1 MFKDN
6 EEQNLNK
13 AVTHPKI
20 CSNTDNAYSVTYNK
34 GLRYQ
39 SIPFSENKY
48 QLLYPLWYFF
58 HNLSHKDYKICKEA
72 RKIMEKSIE
81 AKWRYFPNK
90 RKNLSQE
97 SDFMKWR
104 FDLPNVEFKMTI
116 VKMITKVRRIM
127 HDKIRNSKRNR
138 KLKQHKEVMKVKN
151 TTTDLK
157 NSLEGFK
164 GEYI

>member
-1 MFKDN
+1 
-6 EEQNLNK
+6 
-13 AVTHPKI
+13 
-20 CSNTDNAYSVTYNK
+20 
-34 GLRYQ
+34 
-39 SIPFSENKY
+39 
-48 QLLYPLWYFF
+48 
-58 HNLSHKDYKICKEA
+58 
-72 RKIMEKSIE
+72 
-81 AKWRYFPNK
+81 
-90 RKNLSQE
+90 
-97 SDFMKWR
+97 MKWR

>member
-1 MFKDN
+1 
-6 EEQNLNK
+6 
-13 AVTHPKI
+13 
-20 CSNTDNAYSVTYNK
+20 
-34 GLRYQ
+34 
-39 SIPFSENKY
+39 
-48 QLLYPLWYFF
+48 
-58 HNLSHKDYKICKEA
+58 
-72 RKIMEKSIE
+72 MEKSIE

-116 VKMITKVRRIM
+116 VKMIAKVRRIM